1 MNGAQCIEAAL
12 TEAMAANDTVHILGE
27 SLPLSPA
34 SGRLLEQYPDRCHI
48 LPAADATLVGLA
60 VGMAI
65 SGKTPVVELSGTE
78 ALWGALQQ
86 LGQEAGNLSGE
97 FASTIVVRV
106 PMSADSYN
114 PTALLEGL
122 NGIAVASPSNPAD
135 AGVLLK
141 AALAHRGVTVLLEPI
156 SVLCAEGGA
165 AGKPSLGT
173 AQVMAEGDHI
183 TLMAWGDGVDAATK
197 AARTLSS
204 EGISA
209 EVLDLRSLHPLD
221 TDTIKKSVSK
231 TGRLVVVGSSNAVLV
246 ASIEASFLR
255 LESPPV
261 DAGISVG
268 VITSKA
274 RAAVHF

>member
-1 MNGAQCIEAAL
+1 MNGAQHIEAAL
-12 TEAMAANDTVHILGE
+12 TEAMTANDSVHILGE
-27 SLPLSPA
+27 SLPLSPV
-34 SGRLLEQYPDRCHI
+34 SGRLLKQYPDRCHI
-48 LPAADATLVGLA
+48 LPAADATLIGIAVGL
-60 VGMAI
+60 AI

-97 FASTIVVRV
+97 FASTLVVRV
-106 PMSADSYN
+106 PMSPGAFN
-114 PTALLEGL
+114 PISILEGL
-122 NGIAVASPSNPAD
+122 HGISVASPSNPAD
-135 AGVLLK
+135 AGVLLT

-156 SVLCAEGGA
+156 SVLSAEGGA
-165 AGKPSLGT
+165 SGTPALGR
-173 AQVMAEGDHI
+173 AQVVSEGEHI

-197 AARTLSS
+197 AARSLSS
-204 EGISA
+204 DGISA

-231 TGRLVVVGSSNAVLV
+231 TGRLVGVGSSNAVLI

-261 DAGISVG
+261 HAGISVS